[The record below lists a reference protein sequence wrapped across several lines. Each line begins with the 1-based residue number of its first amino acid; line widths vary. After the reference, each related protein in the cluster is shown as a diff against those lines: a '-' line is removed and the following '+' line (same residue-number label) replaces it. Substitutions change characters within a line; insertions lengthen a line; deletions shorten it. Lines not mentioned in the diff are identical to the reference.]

1 MVEILSVENSAS
13 LPAEP
18 ENGQIVYC
26 ENEKSYKI
34 SNNGTWNDFNTEGSG
49 GVSMSLY
56 ELNRQVIGQFPP
68 LDDVQLN
75 DRIESLNA
83 WRKANYYMI
92 YGKEISYF
100 TVLKPEDSEADYENF
115 GGAIISLLAGVTE
128 TIYALDIIDDNTVEI
143 WINYEGNPTVMY
155 LFNYDGGIVTYGR

>member
-26 ENEKSYKI
+26 EDEKIYKI
-34 SNNGTWNDFNTEGSG
+34 ANDGTWNDFNTEGSG
-49 GVSMSLY
+49 GVNMSLY
-56 ELNRQVIGQFPP
+56 ELNRQIIGQLPP
-68 LDDVQLN
+68 LDDIQLN
-75 DRIESLNA
+75 DRIESLNV

>member
-1 MVEILSVENSAS
+1 
-13 LPAEP
+13 
-18 ENGQIVYC
+18 
-26 ENEKSYKI
+26 
-34 SNNGTWNDFNTEGSG
+34 
-49 GVSMSLY
+49 
-56 ELNRQVIGQFPP
+56 
-68 LDDVQLN
+68 
-75 DRIESLNA
+75 
-83 WRKANYYMI
+83 MI

-115 GGAIISLLAGVTE
+115 GGAIISLLAGITE